1 MALDPRMA
9 SFDAV
14 MFGIESDPLLR
25 SVITVVALLDG
36 EPDRAVVAD
45 RAERMT
51 RMYPKLRQRVVGN
64 PVSFVPPRW
73 EIDPNFDFDYHIRWR
88 RLSGTDPGL
97 DDVLAYAERMN
108 EQDFDR
114 SRPLWECSVLTDLAD
129 GQSAVLMKIHHS
141 ITDGMGGMAMGAV
154 LFDLTAEPADLGPM
168 PAAPAAHPAS
178 ALARL
183 RQGIEYQTR
192 RTIDDLSTV
201 ADATLDAARD
211 VLTNPLG
218 TTLAAGSFTASAVK
232 MLAPQG
238 EPLSPVMT
246 QRSLSVK
253 FSTVEVALDRLKAAS
268 AAADASLN
276 VMFMTAV
283 ARGLH
288 DYHRHVGADLHEIR
302 VNMPI
307 SVRTEADE
315 AGGNRWVPA
324 RFVLPA
330 GADTAAG
337 GIELLKPVLLQAQH
351 DPALRMSDIVYRL
364 LSTLPRPVTTALAGA
379 LMKGVDVAAT
389 NVPGPPIG
397 VYMAGAKVL
406 MLVPFA
412 PKGGAAVNVA
422 LISYAG
428 RVFLGVNCDTAAVA
442 EPDVLT
448 DCLRAAL
455 DEVIALADPPKPK
468 RARRRPT
475 R

>member
-1 MALDPRMA
+1 
-9 SFDAV
+9 
-14 MFGIESDPLLR
+14 
-25 SVITVVALLDG
+25 
-36 EPDRAVVAD
+36 
-45 RAERMT
+45 
-51 RMYPKLRQRVVGN
+51 
-64 PVSFVPPRW
+64 
-73 EIDPNFDFDYHIRWR
+73 
-88 RLSGTDPGL
+88 
-97 DDVLAYAERMN
+97 
-108 EQDFDR
+108 
-114 SRPLWECSVLTDLAD
+114 
-129 GQSAVLMKIHHS
+129 
-141 ITDGMGGMAMGAV
+141 
-154 LFDLTAEPADLGPM
+154 
-168 PAAPAAHPAS
+168 
-178 ALARL
+178 
-183 RQGIEYQTR
+183 
-192 RTIDDLSTV
+192 
-201 ADATLDAARD
+201 
-211 VLTNPLG
+211 
-218 TTLAAGSFTASAVK
+218 
-232 MLAPQG
+232 
-238 EPLSPVMT
+238 
-246 QRSLSVK
+246 
-253 FSTVEVALDRLKAAS
+253 
-268 AAADASLN
+268 
-276 VMFMTAV
+276 
-283 ARGLH
+283 
-288 DYHRHVGADLHEIR
+288 
-302 VNMPI
+302 MPI